1 VGKGKIFYTASGPK
15 GYFYQAHGQ
24 GTRCQQ
30 RTGSFQKLTPIK
42 FFHGILLEKFVGLV
56 IITVG
61 QTEDW

>member
-1 VGKGKIFYTASGPK
+1 VGKGKIFHTASGPERHL
-15 GYFYQAHGQ
+15 YQTYGQ
-24 GTRCQQ
+24 GARCQQ